1 MAVVVTV
8 AVAFAVVMAVVVAVV
23 VVVVVVVVVTLGPP
37 RLPYGD
43 LHVVVVVFLGR
54 DVSFHPRHQVLAVIM
69 VVVVVVVVGSWSTTM
84 TTVTTVVVVVVV
96 VVVGGGPL
104 PLAAGTRGLVLE
116 ELAPR
121 DAEPLAREHRPRP
134 RAPAR
139 DAQRGR
145 ERQQ

>member
-1 MAVVVTV
+1 M
-8 AVAFAVVMAVVVAVV
+8 
-23 VVVVVVVVVTLGPP
+23 VVVVTLGPP
-37 RLPYGD
+37 RPPQGD

-69 VVVVVVVVGSWSTTM
+69 VVIVGE
-84 TTVTTVVVVVVV
+84 VVVVVV

-116 ELAPR
+116 ELAPW

-134 RAPAR
+134 APPRAMHSAAASASSSSR
-139 DAQRGR
+139 
-145 ERQQ
+145 